1 MPKFLIVY
9 DIGYGEMPDVVEAK
23 DQEAASEMAY
33 EAWRMAAEESANYWS
48 EPFTEENARNYDL
61 EDELDD

>member
-1 MPKFLIVY
+1 
-9 DIGYGEMPDVVEAK
+9 MPDVVEAK